1 MAGSFARKLRLQ
13 CCHLGLQLEHPA
25 NTGEGEPFLDEDADL
40 HDSIDLLAAVAS
52 LPALRPGRADPVVCY
67 APPRGY

>member
-25 NTGEGEPFLDEDADL
+25 NTGEGEPFLDEDT
-40 HDSIDLLAAVAS
+40 DLL
-52 LPALRPGRADPVVCY
+52 DEEEY
-67 APPRGY
+67 ARNQRRYVP